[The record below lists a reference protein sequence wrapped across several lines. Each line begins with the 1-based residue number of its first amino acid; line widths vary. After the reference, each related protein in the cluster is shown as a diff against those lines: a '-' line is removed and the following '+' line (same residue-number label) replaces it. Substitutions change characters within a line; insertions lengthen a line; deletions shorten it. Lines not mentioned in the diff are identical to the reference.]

1 MKNNSNTLIAL
12 TAAAMLLPS
21 LSKKA
26 DANTLDQKTT
36 FDFKLSNYQEGD
48 IAKSKLGGGSPD
60 RYSIDVKQFKFKT
73 PITSST
79 EVSISGVQESM
90 SGASPWFVVADEN
103 GKLLQV
109 MSGATIDE
117 KRQELGADFRISS
130 EFSDSSLSL
139 GYSQENDYVSFSGGL
154 SGSYRFNQNLT
165 TIDYGANISQDY
177 IDATDADIFTNR
189 PTDETKTRYGMV
201 LGFSQVLSKTTLLGV
216 SASLAYLDGYLSD
229 PYKLVIV
236 AGSTTQDSRPST
248 NQQFSTTVML
258 REFFTAA
265 NAALHVDY
273 RFYSNDWEVKSNT
286 LEIGWHQ
293 NFGETWK
300 LAPSFR
306 LYQQSNAA
314 FYQPVYNFERRD
326 GYYSSDYRLSEFSAT
341 SMQIKL
347 VKTFGVASFNASYEQ
362 YEADGDNP
370 AMISYALLSLGVSI
384 KF

>member
-258 REFFTAA
+258 REF
-265 NAALHVDY
+265 Y
-273 RFYSNDWEVKSNT
+273 RS
-286 LEIGWHQ
+286 
-293 NFGETWK
+293 
-300 LAPSFR
+300 
-306 LYQQSNAA
+306 
-314 FYQPVYNFERRD
+314 
-326 GYYSSDYRLSEFSAT
+326 
-341 SMQIKL
+341 
-347 VKTFGVASFNASYEQ
+347 
-362 YEADGDNP
+362 
-370 AMISYALLSLGVSI
+370 
-384 KF
+384 